1 MPSRATPGAAPDL
14 QAIADRL
21 HSAAIHLLRRL
32 RKQDVAMALSPARS
46 SALSVLVFGGRVTI
60 GQLAAAEQVSTP
72 TITRLVVGMERD
84 GLLKRTGDEHDGR
97 VVWLEAT
104 AKGARILKEG
114 RHRRVAALAAELK
127 ALPPEEVELLSRAT
141 DLLQRLTRPGGP

>member
-1 MPSRATPGAAPDL
+1 MPSSPATHDVM
-14 QAIADRL
+14 AIADRL

-32 RKQDVAMALSPARS
+32 RRQDVAMALSPARS
-46 SALSVLVFGGRVTI
+46 SALSVLVFGGPVTI

-72 TITRLVVGMERD
+72 TITRLVVGMEGD
-84 GLLKRTGDEHDGR
+84 GLLKRRGDERDGR

-114 RHRRVAALAAELK
+114 RTRRVTALADDLRT
-127 ALPPEEVELLSRAT
+127 LPPEEIELLSQAA
-141 DLLQRLTRPGGP
+141 DLLQRLSRPGGP